1 MREMLSHRLR
11 NAWLKCD
18 SRCPQMQVFQAERPD
33 FSVCPLDD
41 VIAVSAVWLS
51 HLIKRLQ
58 VGLIG
63 AHYNYPPLT
72 DSSNPLR

>member
-1 MREMLSHRLR
+1 
-11 NAWLKCD
+11 
-18 SRCPQMQVFQAERPD
+18 MQVFQAERPD